1 MLMPIFY
8 VFMQELA
15 AWIWHLRAINNS
27 PFKPKLLILSKPP
40 LTPLLSQN
48 LEGKSRFDRGT
59 SLFGGSL
66 DSPLLGRSNPH
77 HLSSDSQGKSSR

>member
-27 PFKPKLLILSKPP
+27 PFKPKLLILS
-40 LTPLLSQN
+40 QY